1 MTIVGT
7 GLPTTDIAVKFA
19 NTECA
24 TVTATETEVTCS
36 LKVQPAAG
44 SWNVRL
50 IDYRGLIPIN
60 STVAADTRLLSS
72 DSTNSAVTTIDVA
85 LVIDAVSPATDLN
98 QLGGDVITFTGSGFD
113 TDLVLTNITF
123 SDDST
128 CIVASATD
136 TTLSCMVDGFNAT
149 TIDIVNPY
157 SATIVVNNVTNVD

>member
-50 IDYRGLIPIN
+50 IDYRGLIPIET
-60 STVAADTRLLSS
+60 SVA
-72 DSTNSAVTTIDVA
+72 TIDIA
-85 LVIDAVSPATDLN
+85 LVVNSVSPSVNLN
-98 QLGGDVITFTGSGFD
+98 QLGGDVITFTGTGFD
-113 TDLVLTNITF
+113 NDLVQTNITF
-123 SDDST
+123 SDDSLCLVT
-128 CIVASATD
+128 SATD
-136 TTLSCMVDGFNAT
+136 TTLSCTVDGFNAT

-157 SATIVVNNVTNVD
+157 STTIIVNGVSNTD